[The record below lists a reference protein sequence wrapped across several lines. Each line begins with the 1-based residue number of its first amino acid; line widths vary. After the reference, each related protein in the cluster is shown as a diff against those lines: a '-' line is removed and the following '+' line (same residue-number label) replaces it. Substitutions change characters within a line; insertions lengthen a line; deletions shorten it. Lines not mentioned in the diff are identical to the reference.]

1 MTTQGVVQQRVDK
14 VLGKNITGKGI
25 TIGVLSDSYDLAKFT
40 IPGDTL
46 KIHAAQNIKS
56 GDLPGKG
63 NAAYPSPVVVLEDAD
78 DDGTG
83 VIDEGR
89 AMLEIIH
96 DMAPA
101 AKLCFATA
109 WNSETDF
116 ANNIRKLG
124 DKKGKCGAD
133 VIVDDVAYGDEP
145 MFSDGMVDDAIDDVA
160 AKGVHYFTAAGND
173 GEDAVLE
180 LPGQADPGE
189 AGRQGHQPRLQP
201 RSTRRCTTAVSR
213 T

>member
-1 MTTQGVVQQRVDK
+1 M
-14 VLGKNITGKGI
+14 
-25 TIGVLSDSYDLAKFT
+25 
-40 IPGDTL
+40 
-46 KIHAAQNIKS
+46 
-56 GDLPGKG
+56 
-63 NAAYPSPVVVLEDAD
+63 VVLEDAD

-89 AMLEIIH
+89 AMLEIVH

-109 WNSETDF
+109 WNSEIDF
-116 ANNIRKLG
+116 ADNIRKLA

-145 MFSDGMVDDAIDDVA
+145 MFSDGMVGDAIDDVT

-180 LPGQADPGE
+180 LQGQADPGE
-189 AGRQGHQPRLQP
+189 DRASRAPTSTSA
-201 RSTRRCTTAVSR
+201 RSTRRSTTAGSR